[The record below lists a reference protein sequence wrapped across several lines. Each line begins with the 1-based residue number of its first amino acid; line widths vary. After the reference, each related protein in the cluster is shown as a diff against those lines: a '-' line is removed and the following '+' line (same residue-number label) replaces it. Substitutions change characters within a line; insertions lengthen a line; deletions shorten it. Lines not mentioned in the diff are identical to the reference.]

1 MNRRSGAFWDL
12 ISTLLLLVIGG
23 ALLYGNLIDRSF
35 GDQVLFYL
43 QAPLTGAFVGALM
56 VLVVLLRWMG
66 GLGSKSDGFI
76 NFESGE
82 GSVGISVRAIR
93 DFVERTAKEFSA
105 VKSVDSKLLSR
116 QKKLEITLRV
126 KVQSGNP
133 IPELSQMLQHRIR
146 ESMSDSLGID
156 QIERITIH
164 ISEIVGEAVQS
175 DDQVTLLD

>member
-1 MNRRSGAFWDL
+1 MNRRSGAFWDV

-35 GDQVLFYL
+35 GDQILFYL
-43 QAPLTGAFVGALM
+43 QAPLTSAFVGALM
-56 VLVVLLRWMG
+56 VLSVLLRWIG
-66 GLGSKSDGFI
+66 GLGSKADGFI
-76 NFESGE
+76 NFESDG

-105 VKSVDSKLLSR
+105 VKNVDSTLLSR

-126 KVQSGNP
+126 KVQAGNP
-133 IPELSQMLQHRIR
+133 IPEFSQVMQQRIR

-156 QIERITIH
+156 QIGRITIH
-164 ISEIVGEAVQS
+164 ISEIVGDAVQS
-175 DDQVTLLD
+175 DDHVALLD